1 MQEETRY
8 DPPLTE
14 RGVEQSRRAGE
25 WLRAALAGYRHHH
38 ACTTAAAAVVYASPT
53 SRTISTAVEVARAL
67 RGEVGGRC
75 VTSLTLHHGLNCCAA
90 AKHHGVGQVMTPHA
104 AAEGLAAAARLTLAC
119 WPPAGDVETINARH
133 RRALGFLDTCFEL
146 AAMPPPPTPLQPPRE
161 EQDGGFG
168 GSGGATSLDEAP
180 PLVPLSVVQD
190 VLWWSIG
197 WCSAPH
203 LSVPLSALCCG
214 RM

>member
-203 LSVPLSALCCG
+203 LSVPLSALRCG

>member
-1 MQEETRY
+1 VQEETRY

-90 AKHHGVGQVMTPHA
+90 AKHHGVGQVVTPHA
-104 AAEGLAAAARLTLAC
+104 AAEAHARVL
-119 WPPAGDVETINARH
+119 
-133 RRALGFLDTCFEL
+133 
-146 AAMPPPPTPLQPPRE
+146 
-161 EQDGGFG
+161 
-168 GSGGATSLDEAP
+168 ATS
-180 PLVPLSVVQD
+180 
-190 VLWWSIG
+190 
-197 WCSAPH
+197 
-203 LSVPLSALCCG
+203 
-214 RM
+214 R